1 MDIAGTGGFTARI
14 YWSDDYDIA
23 TNTSKVSITK
33 IQFKTTWY
41 GVTYYLNGSV
51 SVGGTVVASFS
62 STKGGHTFK
71 AQSPASTFYDM
82 SVSSGFAAPP
92 YTSGSIAHGTDGSQ
106 VSSIAINV
114 SGYTLDGEY
123 GSGWNVSGSSV
134 ITLTTIPRASQM
146 TVANGMLGTAQTI
159 KVTRASTGF
168 THTITYTCG
177 TASGTI
183 CTKSSSE
190 SISFTPPVSLASQNV
205 SAPSVI
211 IEFKLQT
218 YNGDTAIGDIV
229 SVSAAMAIPD
239 SIAPTVTLALA
250 DAKGYLSTY
259 GGYVQNRSQLKVA
272 ATCAGSYGSA
282 VVACSIKAG
291 TQTSNQT
298 TATFELPV
306 SGTVTITAT
315 VTDTR
320 GRQGTKS
327 ATITVLPYAAPSA
340 EITDAYR
347 CDSDGTRNAA
357 GAYAAIV
364 FSATVTAL
372 SNKNTAEYTV
382 KHKNRNAST
391 WTSIAQTSI
400 KGNYAPTG
408 IVQVFAA
415 NVDLPF
421 LVSIVAKDAFS
432 SVESAYA
439 TIQVA
444 TVLMDFNRDSKAIGV
459 GARAAEPSAITFGLI
474 GRFTQATF
482 TPAIE
487 LTPATGA
494 SHGGY
499 IDFHFGGSTADY
511 TSRIIESA
519 SGTLLLNG
527 NKILTAA
534 NVVAVYGVALTFSS
548 GKCVYSNSAI
558 TATSVVIA
566 QRRSGTAG
574 SATTGMF
581 ATSGGTTGQV
591 TIVTDNTAATTM
603 NVNILII
610 NTR

>member
-14 YWSDDYDIA
+14 HWSDDYDIA

-558 TATSVVIA
+558 TATSVVIV